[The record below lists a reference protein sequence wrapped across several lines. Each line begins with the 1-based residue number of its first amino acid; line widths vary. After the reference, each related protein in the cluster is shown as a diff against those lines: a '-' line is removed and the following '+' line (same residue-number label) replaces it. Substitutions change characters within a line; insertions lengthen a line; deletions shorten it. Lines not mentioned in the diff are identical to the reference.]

1 MKLPIK
7 DYLSLINAGY
17 TPAEINEYADGLND
31 QNVSEQPVIEQP
43 VIEQEEAEPVEKVEE
58 APKIETPANGF
69 DISPLMAELKL
80 LRGDLQR
87 SHIMNDQAKI
97 KPTETAEQVLASVVI
112 PKAKKGVDKE

>member
-1 MKLPIK
+1 MRLPIK

-17 TPAEINEYADGLND
+17 SPAEINDYVSGLTD

-43 VIEQEEAEPVEKVEE
+43 VIEEAKTEPEQTEE
-58 APKIETPANGF
+58 APKVETPANGF

-112 PKAKKGVDKE
+112 PKPKKGVEKE

>member
-1 MKLPIK
+1 MKKLPIK
-7 DYLSLINAGY
+7 DYLALVEAGY
-17 TPAEINEYADGLND
+17 TAEEIKAYSDGLTD

-43 VIEQEEAEPVEKVEE
+43 VIEEAKTEPEQAEE
-58 APKIETPANGF
+58 APKVEQPAIGF

-112 PKAKKGVDKE
+112 PKPKKGVEKE

>member
-1 MKLPIK
+1 MKKLPIK
-7 DYLSLINAGY
+7 DYLALIEAGY
-17 TPAEINEYADGLND
+17 TAEEIKAYSDGLTD
-31 QNVSEQPVIEQP
+31 QNVSEQPVIEEAKTEP
-43 VIEQEEAEPVEKVEE
+43 EQTEE
-58 APKIETPANGF
+58 APKVETPANGF

-112 PKAKKGVDKE
+112 PKPKKGVEKE